1 MTLPHQMHQILQI
14 AQIVLNLQVKIQLL
28 RQMHRQ
34 LLAPELVV
42 VQEVV
47 KTMI

>member
-1 MTLPHQMHQILQI
+1 MTLPHQMHRILQT

-28 RQMHRQ
+28 RQMRRQ

-42 VQEVV
+42 VKEVV